1 MLNASLGVVGG
12 IKHVS
17 GLGGAASNA
26 TMASASAAAATASWD
41 KVALTICFVTLN
53 IITIVSVKYT
63 ACGQKIENE

>member
-17 GLGGAASNA
+17 GLGGAASKA
-26 TMASASAAAATASWD
+26 TMASASAATASWD